1 MAGKFVNEGRNK
13 CGLVYIAN
21 GTPRGADSLYLG
33 LYLDTT
39 EPLVNITLA
48 TITELGLGGY
58 SRLQLL
64 DADWTVDSVG
74 ESTNLVKQWTA
85 GELWSNVYGY
95 FITDV
100 ASGTGGLM
108 HWVEHFSDGP
118 YTIANTKTLDV
129 TAVITPS

>member
-1 MAGKFVNEGRNK
+1 MAGKHINEGKNK
-13 CGLVYIAN
+13 AGIVYIKN

-33 LYLDTT
+33 LYLDTI
-39 EPLVNITLA
+39 EPLLTDTLS
-48 TITELGLGGY
+48 TITELALTGY
-58 SRLQLL
+58 ARIQLN

-74 ESTNLVKQWTA
+74 KSTNLKKTWTA

-100 ASGTGGLM
+100 PSGTGGLL

-118 YTIANTKTLDV
+118 YTIQNGKTLDV
-129 TAVITPS
+129 TPVINI